1 MRTIEKAHRILA
13 TAPREALSDAIGVA
27 AMVLII
33 FGGFTL
39 PAFL

>member
-1 MRTIEKAHRILA
+1 MRTIEKAHRIIA
-13 TAPREALSDAIGVA
+13 ACPREALSDAVGVI
-27 AMVLII
+27 AMVALI